1 MNYYSFLE
9 FLVASHLSVQSMKR
23 SSVLLLVATVRW
35 TAQPVQRTVACS
47 HSQGVI
53 HVFWHI
59 RIPHKLSFDI
69 CVMTHQVYGSCEV
82 GLSNA

>member
-23 SSVLLLVATVRW
+23 SSILLQPATVRS
-35 TAQPVQRTVACS
+35 ACS